1 MQLKSYGIG
10 WGFEIGMKLVF
21 NLDLYL
27 YFNWIALQIVSSIGL
42 ELEMDLNLDMDLD
55 GKWNGLGLDI
65 SLGLEMIG
73 VWICSIYV

>member
-1 MQLKSYGIG
+1 MQLKFYGIG

-21 NLDLYL
+21 NLDLY
-27 YFNWIALQIVSSIGL
+27 FNWIGLGFVSSIGL
-42 ELEMDLNLDMDLD
+42 ELDMDLNLDMDLD

-73 VWICSIYV
+73 VWICSIYVYT